1 MNWVLIREKGFDAT
15 MKVVKNKQQQKKKT
29 IVNEHSPLKSSSTK

>member
-15 MKVVKNKQQQKKKT
+15 MKVEKNKQQQKKKKHC
-29 IVNEHSPLKSSSTK
+29 E